1 MKVAWSDGSASR
13 FPYNFL
19 RDNCKCPQCFEP
31 SSKQKLFNT
40 ARDLMVC
47 IDIEEAVVSEDGQHL
62 KCTWPGGHESSYSFH
77 WLHDMKMPES
87 EEFKQLNQDSLVKDE
102 LIIWNREIMQNKI
115 PFYDYNVIMNED
127 KSLFDFLYRFYQ
139 NGITVIDNA
148 PIRNG
153 VLMELA
159 SRIGYHRATHYGYV
173 QLFFHFRSEFF
184 PLFMVEVILCKSIHI
199 VYL

>member
-77 WLHDMKMPES
+77 WLYDMKMPER

-139 NGITVIDNA
+139 NGITVIDKA
-148 PIRNG
+148 PIRGG

-173 QLFFHFRSEFF
+173 YSGRTLLFLFGQYFF
-184 PLFMVEVILCKSIHI
+184 QCSW
-199 VYL
+199 

>member
-1 MKVAWSDGSASR
+1 
-13 FPYNFL
+13 
-19 RDNCKCPQCFEP
+19 
-31 SSKQKLFNT
+31 
-40 ARDLMVC
+40 MVC

-77 WLHDMKMPES
+77 WLHDMKMPER

-102 LIIWNREIMQNKI
+102 LIIWNKKIMQDKI
-115 PFYDYNVIMNED
+115 PFYDYNVIMNEN

-148 PIRNG
+148 PIRSG

-173 QLFFHFRSEFF
+173 QRFFSFLVSIFSYVYGGGY
-184 PLFMVEVILCKSIHI
+184 PLQTHSHRVLMRVTRKKYRTQSFIFKLPKKFIVFQKIL
-199 VYL
+199 